1 MPPKRVKCFV
11 AMAFGKQDC
20 DTLYDKCIAPALK
33 WFKFEP
39 IRIDRREHRDD
50 LNNYIIR
57 MLKESD
63 IALADL
69 TYSRP
74 SVYYEAGFA
83 ERQIPVI
90 YTVRKDHLSRTQ
102 PDDRLWVHFDL
113 EMKKIVPWHDPNDS
127 NFVRRLKGRIAYLA
141 KPIIKQRQKDEVI
154 ERDRLRFASLS
165 IASRCQ
171 EIYKKF
177 KFMLKSKRYW
187 TASFW
192 DIESRPEFWTYS
204 PLRFQTNF
212 NPLIGIKKVNKTCQI
227 CAVLVAES
235 LTKKQIETAIRFISG
250 SSLVKHNEDIIDFE
264 DHFFLCSLRSI
275 PESRLTA
282 CFPSAQ
288 PMEPPTTFTWR
299 SSVYKDRE
307 RRVSIYLV
315 SPISSMI
322 QLRTEIGLLSAK
334 LSDKESSQR
343 VYLLKGRYGRPEIQ
357 FERKRLRGE

>member
-1 MPPKRVKCFV
+1 MPPRRVKCFV

-39 IRIDRREHRDD
+39 IRIDRREHKDD

-83 ERQIPVI
+83 ERQIPVV

-127 NFVRRLKGRIAYLA
+127 NFVRRLKRRIAYLA

-154 ERDRLRFASLS
+154 ERDRLQFASLS
-165 IASRCQ
+165 VALRCQ

-177 KFMLKSKRYW
+177 KLMLKSKRYW
-187 TASFW
+187 TASLW
-192 DIESRPEFWTYS
+192 DIEIHPDPWMRS
-204 PLRFQTNF
+204 PLQFLTNL
-212 NPLIGIKKVNKTCQI
+212 NPLIGIKKVNKTCQM
-227 CAVLVAES
+227 CTVLVAES
-235 LTKKQIETAIRFISG
+235 LTKRQIETAIRFISG
-250 SSLVKHNEDIIDFE
+250 SSLVKNEIDFE
-264 DHFFLCSLRSI
+264 DHFFF
-275 PESRLTA
+275 A
-282 CFPSAQ
+282 PSEA
-288 PMEPPTTFTWR
+288 FLNL
-299 SSVYKDRE
+299 D
-307 RRVSIYLV
+307 
-315 SPISSMI
+315 
-322 QLRTEIGLLSAK
+322 
-334 LSDKESSQR
+334 
-343 VYLLKGRYGRPEIQ
+343 
-357 FERKRLRGE
+357 